1 MPEHRP
7 PGQPPNLPPGLDAHD
22 ALRLRFWIGGQLRDE
37 VWIDASDPRSAEL
50 AEFCATYHADQAD
63 MASAAGLPWLVE
75 VYNPEL
81 AEDQAYIRFGT
92 DQAGMIAPAAFD
104 GFGT

>member
-37 VWIDASDPRSAEL
+37 VWIDASDPNAGDLAEYCSTYHAAQAEL
-50 AEFCATYHADQAD
+50 AD
-63 MASAAGLPWLVE
+63 AAGVGWLVE

-92 DQAGMIAPAAFD
+92 DPDGIVAPIRLN
-104 GFGT
+104 GSGS